1 MRSTARRQYVRK
13 DKPFRDA
20 YGEIRSFYLT
30 SGSFFC
36 AAGAINRS
44 TDRFQQ
50 SFLSFL
56 EILLQYLDPL
66 LIVHDSQTNR
76 SRNVNISIPF

>member
-1 MRSTARRQYVRK
+1 MRSTARRQYVRE

-20 YGEIRSFYLT
+20 YGEVRSFYLT

-44 TDRFQQ
+44 TVVSNNPF
-50 SFLSFL
+50 
-56 EILLQYLDPL
+56 YL
-66 LIVHDSQTNR
+66 
-76 SRNVNISIPF
+76 F